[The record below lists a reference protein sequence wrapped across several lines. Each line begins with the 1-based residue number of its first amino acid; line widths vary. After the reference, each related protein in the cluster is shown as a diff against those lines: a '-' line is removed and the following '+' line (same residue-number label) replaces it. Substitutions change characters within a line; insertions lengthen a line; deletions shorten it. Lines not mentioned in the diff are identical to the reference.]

1 MQGDPLPDDDHVSRY
16 CKPSSVGARGLPLA
30 SAFRLRASESSLSV
44 NWLEAL
50 GAATTDDAVAKVRA
64 LFLASGFGLRA
75 NGRFAVLNVGAA
87 KAAVREELGQSL
99 RIDHDPLPNDQ
110 SHAAISGFPADDLAV
125 AVELT
130 ALVSQEDTYPAID

>member
-16 CKPSSVGARGLPLA
+16 CKPSSVGANGSPLA
-30 SAFRLRASESSLSV
+30 GAFRLRASESSLSV

-50 GAATTDDAVAKVRA
+50 GAEITDEALAQVRA
-64 LFLASGFGLRA
+64 LFLARGFALSA

-87 KAAVREELGQSL
+87 KAVVREELGFLL
-99 RIDHDPLPNDQ
+99 RFDHDPLPNDP
-110 SHAAISGFPADDLAV
+110 SHAANSGFPADDLAV

-130 ALVSQEDTYPAID
+130 ALASQEDTYPAID

>member
-1 MQGDPLPDDDHVSRY
+1 MEGDPLPDDDHVSRY
-16 CKPSSVGARGLPLA
+16 CKPSSVGAHGLPLA

-50 GAATTDDAVAKVRA
+50 GTATTDEAVARLRA
-64 LFLASGFGLRA
+64 LFLARGFALRA

-87 KAAVREELGQSL
+87 KAVVREELGLSL
-99 RIDHDPLPNDQ
+99 RIDHDPLPDDP
-110 SHAAISGFPADDLAV
+110 SHAAITAFPADDLTV

-130 ALVSQEDTYPAID
+130 ALVSQEDTHPAID

>member
-1 MQGDPLPDDDHVSRY
+1 MNGDPLPDDDHVARY
-16 CKPSSVGARGLPLA
+16 CKPSSVGANGLPLA
-30 SAFRLRASESSLSV
+30 SAFRLRASEDSLSV

-50 GAATTDDAVAKVRA
+50 GAASTDAAVGRVRA
-64 LFLASGFGLRA
+64 LFVARGFGLRA

-87 KAAVREELGQSL
+87 KAVVRVELGQSL
-99 RIDHDPLPNDQ
+99 RIEHDPLLDDP

-130 ALVSQEDTYPAID
+130 TLVSREDTYPAIA

>member
-1 MQGDPLPDDDHVSRY
+1 MEGDPLPDDDHVSRH
-16 CKPSSVGARGLPLA
+16 CKPSSVGAHGLPLA

-50 GAATTDDAVAKVRA
+50 GAATTDEAVARLRA
-64 LFLASGFGLRA
+64 LFLARGFALRA

-87 KAAVREELGQSL
+87 KAVVREELGLSL
-99 RIDHDPLPNDQ
+99 RFDHDPLPDDP
-110 SHAAISGFPADDLAV
+110 SHASITGFPADDLAV

-130 ALVSQEDTYPAID
+130 ALASQEDTYPAID

>member
-1 MQGDPLPDDDHVSRY
+1 MEGDPLPDDDHVSRY
-16 CKPSSVGARGLPLA
+16 CKPSSVGAHGFPLA

-50 GAATTDDAVAKVRA
+50 GAATTDDAVAQVRA

-87 KAAVREELGQSL
+87 KAAIREELGQSL
-99 RIDHDPLPNDQ
+99 RIDHDPRPNDQ
-110 SHAAISGFPADDLAV
+110 PHAAISGFPADDLAV

>member
-1 MQGDPLPDDDHVSRY
+1 MEGDPLPDDDHVSRY
-16 CKPSSVGARGLPLA
+16 CKPSSVGAHGLPLA

-50 GAATTDDAVAKVRA
+50 GAGSTSDAVAQVRA
-64 LFLASGFGLRA
+64 LFRARGFALRA

-87 KAAVREELGQSL
+87 KAVVRQELGLSL
-99 RIDHDPLPNDQ
+99 RIDHDPRPDDP
-110 SHAAISGFPADDLAV
+110 SHAAITGFPADDLAI

-130 ALVSQEDTYPAID
+130 ALVSQQDTYPAID

>member
-1 MQGDPLPDDDHVSRY
+1 MEGDPLPDDDHVSRY
-16 CKPSSVGARGLPLA
+16 CKPSSVGSSGVPLA

-50 GAATTDDAVAKVRA
+50 STATTDEAVAQVRA
-64 LFLASGFGLRA
+64 LFLARGFGLRA

-87 KAAVREELGQSL
+87 KAVVREELGLSL
-99 RIDHDPLPNDQ
+99 RIDHDPLPDDP
-110 SHAAISGFPADDLAV
+110 SHAAITGFPADDLVV

-130 ALVSQEDTYPAID
+130 ALMSQEDIHPAIA